1 MLMMP
6 SPGVASE
13 AVVVGVEAAD
23 LFPKLSKLL
32 HVTSSGPPEVC
43 KAKKKE
49 SRKEVTHS
57 ESL

>member
-43 KAKKKE
+43 KAKKK
-49 SRKEVTHS
+49 RVGRR
-57 ESL
+57 